1 MRSFYALWVM
11 LLLGISGAVWADELR
26 FDRAAAWRTWQM
38 PNDLIQID
46 ADGRLRLTKFRK
58 EINAVANAGDFRH
71 ETKERGEV
79 VGGIWEAKSNPQT
92 ANLIVDGDL
101 ETFWQPNPDDA
112 LDQWSVQLDLGRPVL
127 ARQIRLVFPD
137 REGARPLRQFSV
149 FVASGARIQALN
161 DVFKFEAVYRTS
173 RPHTATELVIPLE
186 YLGTDSTYV
195 LDEGLALD
203 FEREKRFQV
212 IQYIIIEIDEHSPGV
227 ALAEVE
233 VLAVGDNVS
242 LGTAGRG
249 GSFLEGGRTT
259 GAALM
264 FDGDMDSFALLTSAE
279 GGWHDAGVWWRVD
292 LGAVF
297 FLDELFIYFSQ
308 LGEGLRSQVQGG
320 NPSAAGGLF
329 LVSDGRPAAGSGLPV
344 PEQVDY
350 EVLVEDRCRPQC
362 LGRLFHQRYLFAP
375 RKIRYLLWHEI
386 DGAATGFGWGLET
399 MLFSPGYPARV
410 EMRSGF
416 VDLATEAGDG
426 RPQVIERLTWEAHL
440 PPQTRIQLR
449 SRAGNALQEV
459 YTFSDRKGDIVTE
472 EKWNSLPKVLKGP
485 IDTTLVG
492 GEDWDAWSNVYQASG
507 EAFQSASPRRFVQLE
522 MILASDDPHVA
533 PAVDALTIE
542 FTDALV
548 QSARGQIWPREARLN
563 EDTRFTYTL
572 WPSTDGQDSGF
583 DRLRFRIPGATTGN
597 VALRI
602 AGEDVAPQQVALSG
616 DSLLVLLP
624 HVVVADS
631 VEVDFTVRLWDNA
644 ALFAL
649 DLGASERPGIWQ
661 SVVPSERRANIVLL
675 PGLPVQAALVGDVK
689 IAPAA
694 FTPNGDG
701 VNDSVEIDFIVFKAQ
716 GIQPQV
722 RIFDVAGRLVAQ
734 PGGTKVAGRWH
745 FRWSGH
751 AADGALALPGMY
763 LCRIDLGTASGS
775 AAVLRPLALA
785 Y

>member
-1 MRSFYALWVM
+1 MRSFYAL
-11 LLLGISGAVWADELR
+11 LLGIGAVWADELR
-26 FDRAAAWRTWQM
+26 FDSAAAWRTWQM
-38 PNDLIQID
+38 PNDLVQID
-46 ADGRLRLTKFRK
+46 ASGRLRLTKFRK
-58 EINAVANAGDFRH
+58 EINAVANAGSFRH
-71 ETKERGEV
+71 PTQERGEV
-79 VGGIWEAKSNPQT
+79 TGGIWEAKSNPQT
-92 ANLIVDGDL
+92 AHLIIDGDL
-101 ETFWQPNPDDA
+101 ETFWQPDLDDA
-112 LDQWSVQLDLGRPVL
+112 LDQWSVQIDLGRPVL

-149 FVASGARIQALN
+149 FVASGARIEALN

-173 RPHTATELVIPLE
+173 RPNTATELVIPLE
-186 YLGTDSTYV
+186 YLRTDSTYV
-195 LDEGLALD
+195 LDEGLKLD
-203 FEREKRFQV
+203 LEREKRFQV
-212 IQYIIIEIDEHSPGV
+212 IQYIIVEIDEHSPGV

-279 GGWHDAGVWWRVD
+279 GGWLEAGVWWRVD

-297 FLDELFIYFSQ
+297 FLDELFMYFSQ

-329 LVSDGRPAAGSGLPV
+329 LVSDGRPATGSGLPV
-344 PEQVDY
+344 PERIDY

-375 RKIRYLLWHEI
+375 RKVRYLLWHEI
-386 DGAATGFGWGLET
+386 DGTPQGFGWGLEA
-399 MLFSPGYPARV
+399 MLFSAGHPAEV
-410 EMRSGF
+410 NMRSDF
-416 VDLATEAGDG
+416 IDLAAQVGGG
-426 RPQVIERLTWEAHL
+426 RPQVIERLTWEAEL
-440 PPQTRIQLR
+440 PPRTKIQLR
-449 SRAGNALQEV
+449 SRSGNALQEE
-459 YTFSDRKGDIVTE
+459 YTFFDRKGDVVTE
-472 EKWNSLPKVLKGP
+472 EKWNSLPKVLRGE
-485 IDTTLVG
+485 IDTTLVVG
-492 GEDWDAWSNVYQASG
+492 ADWDAWSNVYQSSG

-522 MILASDDPHVA
+522 MILATDDPHVA

-548 QSARGQIWPREARLN
+548 QSAQGQIWPREAQLN

-572 WPSTDGQDSGF
+572 WPGTDGQDSGF
-583 DRLRFRIPGATTGN
+583 DRLRFRIPGATAGD

-602 AGEDVAPQQVALSG
+602 GGEVVVPEAVRLHG

-624 HVVVADS
+624 RTVVADS
-631 VEVDFTVRLWDNA
+631 VEVDFTARLWNNA

-649 DLGASERPGIWQ
+649 DLGAGERPGIWQ

-675 PGLPVQAALVGDVK
+675 PDLPDQSALVGDVE

-701 VNDSVEIDFIVFKAQ
+701 VNDAAEIGFIVFKAQ
-716 GIQPQV
+716 GIQPRVQ
-722 RIFDVAGRLVAQ
+722 IFDVAGRLVAQ
-734 PGGTKVAGRWH
+734 PIGSEVAGRWH
-745 FRWSGH
+745 FRWSGR

-763 LCRIDLGTASGS
+763 LCRIDLGTASGN

>member
-1 MRSFYALWVM
+1 MRSFYAL
-11 LLLGISGAVWADELR
+11 LLGIGAVWADALR
-26 FDRAAAWRTWQM
+26 FDSAAAWRTWQM
-38 PNDLIQID
+38 PNDLVQIG
-46 ADGRLRLTKFRK
+46 ADGGLRLTKFRK

-71 ETKERGEV
+71 PTQERGEV
-79 VGGIWEAKSNPQT
+79 SGGVWEAKSNPQT
-92 ANLIVDGDL
+92 ADLIVDGDL
-101 ETFWQPNPDDA
+101 ETFWQPDPDDA

-149 FVASGARIQALN
+149 FVASGARIQALD

-173 RPHTATELVIPLE
+173 KPNTETELVIPLE

-195 LDEGLALD
+195 LDEGRVLD
-203 FEREKRFQV
+203 LEREKRFQV
-212 IQYIIIEIDEHSPGV
+212 VQYIIIEIDEHSPDA

-242 LGTAGRG
+242 LGTAERG

-264 FDGDMDSFALLTSAE
+264 FDGNMDSFALLTSAE
-279 GGWHDAGVWWRVD
+279 GGWRDAGVWWRVD

-297 FLDELFIYFSQ
+297 FLDEIFIYFSQ

-344 PEQVDY
+344 PERVDY

-375 RKIRYLLWHEI
+375 RKVRYLLWHEI
-386 DGAATGFGWGLET
+386 DGTAQGFGWGLET

-426 RPQVIERLTWEAHL
+426 RPKVIERLTWDADL

-449 SRAGNALQEV
+449 SRSGNALQEV

-485 IDTTLVG
+485 IDTTLVV
-492 GEDWDAWSNVYQASG
+492 GEDWDAWSNVYQFSG
-507 EAFQSASPRRFVQLE
+507 ETFKSASPRRFVQLE
-522 MILASDDPHVA
+522 MILATDDPHVA
-533 PAVDALTIE
+533 PAVDALAIE

-548 QSARGQIWPREARLN
+548 QEAWGQIWPRQARLN

-572 WPSTDGQDSGF
+572 WPGTDGQDSGF
-583 DRLRFRIPGATTGN
+583 DRLRFRIPGATTGG

-602 AGEDVAPQQVALSG
+602 GGEEVAPEAVRLHG

-631 VEVDFTVRLWDNA
+631 VEVDFTARIWDNA

-649 DLGASERPGIWQ
+649 DLGMGERPGIWQ

-675 PGLPVQAALVGDVK
+675 PDLPVQSALVGDVK
-689 IAPAA
+689 IAPVA

-701 VNDSVEIDFIVFKAQ
+701 VNETVEISFMVFKAQ
-716 GIQPQV
+716 GIQPRVQ
-722 RIFDVAGRLVAQ
+722 IFDVAGRLVAQ
-734 PGGTKVAGRWH
+734 PAGSEGVGRWH
-745 FRWSGH
+745 FRWSGR
-751 AADGALALPGMY
+751 AANGALALPGMY
-763 LCRIDLGTASGS
+763 LCRIDPGAASGS
-775 AAVLRPLALA
+775 AAILRPLVLV

>member
-1 MRSFYALWVM
+1 MRLFYA
-11 LLLGISGAVWADELR
+11 LLLGIGAVWADELR
-26 FDRAAAWRTWQM
+26 FDSAAAWRTWQM
-38 PNDLIQID
+38 PNDLVQIG
-46 ADGRLRLTKFRK
+46 ADGGLRLTKFRK

-71 ETKERGEV
+71 ATQERGEV
-79 VGGIWEAKSNPQT
+79 AGGIWEAKSSPQT
-92 ANLIVDGDL
+92 ADFIIDGDP
-101 ETFWQPNPDDA
+101 TTYWQPDSADA
-112 LDQWSVQLDLGRPVL
+112 LDQWSVQIDLGRPVL

-149 FVASGARIQALN
+149 FIASGARIQALN
-161 DVFKFEAVYRTS
+161 DVFKFEAAYRTS
-173 RPHTATELVIPLE
+173 KPNTATELVIPLE
-186 YLGTDSTYV
+186 YLRTDSTYV
-195 LDEGLALD
+195 LDEGLKLD
-203 FEREKRFQV
+203 LEREKRFQV

-279 GGWHDAGVWWRVD
+279 GGWQEAGVWWRVD

-344 PEQVDY
+344 PERVDY

-375 RKIRYLLWHEI
+375 RKVRYLLWHEI
-386 DGAATGFGWGLET
+386 DGTPQGFGWGLEA
-399 MLFSPGYPARV
+399 MLFSAGHPAEV
-410 EMRSGF
+410 NLRSDF
-416 VDLATEAGDG
+416 IDLASQAGNG
-426 RPQVIERLTWEAHL
+426 RPQVIERITWEAEL
-440 PPQTRIQLR
+440 PPQTKIQLR
-449 SRAGNALQEV
+449 SRSGNALQEL
-459 YTFSDRKGDIVTE
+459 YTFFDRKGDVVTE
-472 EKWNSLPKVLKGP
+472 EKWNSLPKVLKGT
-485 IDTTLVG
+485 IDTILVV

-507 EAFQSASPRRFVQLE
+507 ETFQSASPRRFVQLE
-522 MILASDDPHVA
+522 MILATDDPQVA
-533 PAVDALTIE
+533 PAVDALAIK

-548 QSARGQIWPREARLN
+548 QEARGQIWPREARLN

-572 WPSTDGQDSGF
+572 WTNSDGRDSGF
-583 DRLRFRIPGATTGN
+583 DRLRLHIPGAATGE
-597 VALRI
+597 VGLRI
-602 AGEDVAPQQVALSG
+602 GGEEVAPEAVRLQG

-624 HVVVADS
+624 RIVVADS
-631 VEVDFTVRLWDNA
+631 VEVDFTARIWDNA
-644 ALFAL
+644 VLFAL
-649 DLGASERPGIWQ
+649 DLGMGERPGIWQ

-675 PGLPVQAALVGDVK
+675 PDLPGQSALVGDVK
-689 IAPAA
+689 IAPVA

-701 VNDSVEIDFIVFKAQ
+701 VNDAVEISFMVFKAQ

-722 RIFDVAGRLVAQ
+722 QIFDVAGRLVAQ
-734 PGGTKVAGRWH
+734 LAGNEGVGRWH
-745 FRWSGH
+745 FRWSGQT
-751 AADGALALPGMY
+751 ANGALALPGMY
-763 LCRIDLGTASGS
+763 LCRIDPGTASGS
-775 AAVLRPLALA
+775 AAILRTLAVA

>member
-1 MRSFYALWVM
+1 MRSFYALGAM
-11 LLLGISGAVWADELR
+11 LLLGISGAVWADALR
-26 FDRAAAWRTWQM
+26 FDSAAAWRSWQM
-38 PNDLIQID
+38 PNDLVQIG
-46 ADGRLRLTKFRK
+46 ADGGLRLRKFRK

-71 ETKERGEV
+71 PTQERGEV
-79 VGGIWEAKSNPQT
+79 SGGIWEAKSNPQT
-92 ANLIVDGDL
+92 ADLIVDGDL
-101 ETFWQPNPDDA
+101 ETFWQPDPDDA

-149 FVASGARIQALN
+149 FVASGARIQALD
-161 DVFKFEAVYRTS
+161 DVFKFEAIYRTS
-173 RPHTATELVIPLE
+173 RPNTATELVIPLE
-186 YLGTDSTYV
+186 YLRTDSTYV
-195 LDEGLALD
+195 LDEGRVLD
-203 FEREKRFQV
+203 LEREKRFQV
-212 IQYIIIEIDEHSPGV
+212 VQYIIIEIDEHSPGV
-227 ALAEVE
+227 GLAEVE

-279 GGWHDAGVWWRVD
+279 GGWRDAGVWWRVD

-297 FLDELFIYFSQ
+297 FLDEIFIYFSQ

-375 RKIRYLLWHEI
+375 RKVRYLLWHEI
-386 DGAATGFGWGLET
+386 DGTASGFGWGLET

-426 RPQVIERLTWEAHL
+426 RPQVIERLTWDADL

-449 SRAGNALQEV
+449 SRSGNALQEV
-459 YTFSDRKGDIVTE
+459 YTFSDRKGDVVTE

-485 IDTTLVG
+485 IDTTLVV

-507 EAFQSASPRRFVQLE
+507 EDFQSASPRRFVQLE
-522 MILASDDPHVA
+522 MILATDDPHAA

-572 WPSTDGQDSGF
+572 WPGTDGQDSGF
-583 DRLRFRIPGATTGN
+583 DRLRFRIPGATTGE

-602 AGEDVAPQQVALSG
+602 GGEEVAPEAVRLHG
-616 DSLLVLLP
+616 DTLLVLLP

-631 VEVDFTVRLWDNA
+631 VEVDFTARLWNNA

-649 DLGASERPGIWQ
+649 DLGAGERPGIWQ

-675 PGLPVQAALVGDVK
+675 PDLPGQSALVGDVK
-689 IAPAA
+689 IAPVA

-701 VNDSVEIDFIVFKAQ
+701 VNDAVEISFIVFKAQ
-716 GIQPQV
+716 GIQPRVQ
-722 RIFDVAGRLVAQ
+722 IFDVAGRLVAQ
-734 PGGTKVAGRWH
+734 PGGNEVAGRWH

-763 LCRIDLGTASGS
+763 LCRIDPGAASGS
-775 AAVLRPLALA
+775 AAILRPLAVV

>member
-1 MRSFYALWVM
+1 MRSLCV
-11 LLLGISGAVWADELR
+11 LLLGIGAVWADELR
-26 FDRAAAWRTWQM
+26 FDSAAAWQTWQM
-38 PNDLIQID
+38 PNDLVQIG
-46 ADGRLRLTKFRK
+46 ADGGLRLRKFRK
-58 EINAVANAGDFRH
+58 EINAVANAGEFRH
-71 ETKERGEV
+71 ATQERGEV
-79 VGGIWEAKSNPQT
+79 SGGIWEAKSSPQT
-92 ANLIVDGDL
+92 ADLIIDGDL
-101 ETFWQPNPDDA
+101 ETFWQPDLDDA
-112 LDQWSVQLDLGRPVL
+112 LDQWSVQIDLGRPVL

-161 DVFKFEAVYRTS
+161 DVFKFEAAYRTS
-173 RPHTATELVIPLE
+173 KPNSATELVIPLE

-195 LDEGLALD
+195 LDASLD
-203 FEREKRFQV
+203 IDRERERRYQV
-212 IQYIIIEIDEHSPGV
+212 IQYIIVEADEQHLGA
-227 ALAEVE
+227 ALAEIE

-242 LGTAGRG
+242 LGTAERG

-279 GGWHDAGVWWRVD
+279 GGWRDAGVWWRVD

-297 FLDELFIYFSQ
+297 FLDEIFIYFSQ

-350 EVLVEDRCRPQC
+350 EVLVEDRCRPRC

-375 RKIRYLLWHEI
+375 RKVRYLLWHEI
-386 DGAATGFGWGLET
+386 DGTAQGFGWGLET
-399 MLFSPGYPARV
+399 MLFSAGYPARV
-410 EMRSGF
+410 EMRSDF
-416 VDLATEAGDG
+416 VNLAAAAGDG
-426 RPQVIERLTWEAHL
+426 RPKVIERLVWDADL

-449 SRAGNALQEV
+449 SRSGNALQEV
-459 YTFSDRKGDIVTE
+459 YTFSDRKGDVVTE

-485 IDTTLVG
+485 IDTTLVV
-492 GEDWDAWSNVYQASG
+492 GEDWDTWSNIYQFSG
-507 EAFQSASPRRFVQLE
+507 ETFKSASPRRFVQLE
-522 MILASDDPHVA
+522 MILSTDDLHVA
-533 PAVDALTIE
+533 PSVDALAIE
-542 FTDALV
+542 FVDALV
-548 QSARGQIWPREARLN
+548 QEARGQIWPREARLN

-583 DRLRFRIPGATTGN
+583 DRLRLHIPGAATGE
-597 VALRI
+597 VGLRI
-602 AGEDVAPQQVALSG
+602 GGEEVAPEAVRLHG
-616 DSLLVLLP
+616 DTLLVSLP
-624 HVVVADS
+624 RIVVADS
-631 VEVDFTVRLWDNA
+631 VEVDFTARIWDNA

-649 DLGASERPGIWQ
+649 DLGMGDRPRIWQ

-675 PGLPVQAALVGDVK
+675 PDLPGQSALVGDVE

-701 VNDSVEIDFIVFKAQ
+701 VNDAVEVSFTVFKAQ

-722 RIFDVAGRLVAQ
+722 QIFDVAGRLVAQ
-734 PGGTKVAGRWH
+734 LAGSEGVGRWH
-745 FRWSGH
+745 FRWSGRT
-751 AADGALALPGMY
+751 ANGALALPGMY
-763 LCRIDLGTASGS
+763 LCRIDPGTASGS
-775 AAVLRPLALA
+775 AAVLRPLVVA

>member
-1 MRSFYALWVM
+1 MRSLYA
-11 LLLGISGAVWADELR
+11 LLLGIGAVWADELR
-26 FDRAAAWRTWQM
+26 FDSAAAWRTWQM
-38 PNDLIQID
+38 PNDLVQIG
-46 ADGRLRLTKFRK
+46 ADGGLRLTKFRK

-71 ETKERGEV
+71 PTQERGEV
-79 VGGIWEAKSNPQT
+79 SGGIWEAKSNPQT
-92 ANLIVDGDL
+92 ADLIIDGDL
-101 ETFWQPNPDDA
+101 TTFWQPDLDDA
-112 LDQWSVQLDLGRPVL
+112 LDQWSVQIDLGRPVL

-173 RPHTATELVIPLE
+173 RPNAATELVIPLE
-186 YLGTDSTYV
+186 YLRTDSTYV
-195 LDEGLALD
+195 LDEGLKLD
-203 FEREKRFQV
+203 LEREKRFQV

-279 GGWHDAGVWWRVD
+279 GGWQEAGVWWRVD

-344 PEQVDY
+344 PERVDY

-375 RKIRYLLWHEI
+375 RKVRYLLWHEI
-386 DGAATGFGWGLET
+386 DGTPQGFGWGLEA
-399 MLFSPGYPARV
+399 MLFSAGHPAEV
-410 EMRSGF
+410 NLRSDF
-416 VDLATEAGDG
+416 IDLASQAGNG
-426 RPQVIERLTWEAHL
+426 RPQVIERITWEAEL

-449 SRAGNALQEV
+449 SRSGNALREL
-459 YTFSDRKGDIVTE
+459 YTFFDRKGDIVTE
-472 EKWNSLPKVLKGP
+472 EKWNSLPKVLKGS
-485 IDTTLVG
+485 IDTTLVV
-492 GEDWDAWSNVYQASG
+492 GEDWDAWSNVYQFSG
-507 EAFQSASPRRFVQLE
+507 ESFQSASPRRFVQLE
-522 MILASDDPHVA
+522 MILATDDPQVA
-533 PAVDALTIE
+533 PAVNALAIE

-548 QSARGQIWPREARLN
+548 QEARGQIWPREARLN

-583 DRLRFRIPGATTGN
+583 DRLRLHIPGAATGD
-597 VALRI
+597 VGLRI
-602 AGEDVAPQQVALSG
+602 GGEEVAPEAVSLHG
-616 DSLLVLLP
+616 DSLLVSLP
-624 HVVVADS
+624 RTVVADS
-631 VEVDFTVRLWDNA
+631 VEVDFTARLWDNA

-649 DLGASERPGIWQ
+649 DLGMGERPRIWQ

-675 PGLPVQAALVGDVK
+675 PDLPDQSSLVGDVE
-689 IAPAA
+689 IAPVA

-701 VNDSVEIDFIVFKAQ
+701 VNDAVEVSFMVFKAQ

-722 RIFDVAGRLVAQ
+722 QIFDVAGRLVAQ
-734 PGGTKVAGRWH
+734 LAGSEGVGRWH
-745 FRWSGH
+745 FRWSGRT
-751 AADGALALPGMY
+751 ANGALALPGMY
-763 LCRIDLGTASGS
+763 LCRIDPGTASGN
-775 AAVLRPLALA
+775 AAILRPLSLA

>member
-1 MRSFYALWVM
+1 MATRSFYAL
-11 LLLGISGAVWADELR
+11 LLGIGAVWADELS
-26 FDRAAAWRTWQM
+26 FDSAAAWRAWQM
-38 PNDLIQID
+38 PNDLVQIN
-46 ADGRLRLTKFRK
+46 ASGRLRLTKFRK

-71 ETKERGEV
+71 QTQERGEV
-79 VGGIWEAKSNPQT
+79 PGGIWEAKSNPQT
-92 ANLIVDGDL
+92 ADLIVDGAL
-101 ETFWQPNPDDA
+101 ETFWQPDPDDA
-112 LDQWSVQLDLGRPVL
+112 LDQWSVQIDLGRPVL

-149 FVASGARIQALN
+149 FVSSGARIQALN
-161 DVFKFEAVYRTS
+161 DVFKFEAIYRTS

-186 YLGTDSTYV
+186 YLRTDSTYV
-195 LDEGLALD
+195 LDAGLGLD
-203 FEREKRFQV
+203 LEREKRFQV

-227 ALAEVE
+227 GLAEVE

-259 GAALM
+259 GAAQM

-279 GGWHDAGVWWRVD
+279 GGWRDAGVWWRVD

-297 FLDELFIYFSQ
+297 FLDELFMYFSQ

-344 PEQVDY
+344 PERVDY
-350 EVLVEDRCRPQC
+350 EVLAADRCRPQC

-375 RKIRYLLWHEI
+375 RKVRYLLWHEI
-386 DGAATGFGWGLET
+386 DGTPPGFGWGLEA
-399 MLFSPGYPARV
+399 MLFSAGHPAQV
-410 EMRSGF
+410 NMRSDF
-416 VDLATEAGDG
+416 IDLVAQASNG
-426 RPQVIERLTWEAHL
+426 RPQVIERITWEAEL
-440 PPQTRIQLR
+440 PPRTKIQLR
-449 SRAGNALQEV
+449 SRSGNALQEL

-485 IDTTLVG
+485 IDTTLVV
-492 GEDWDAWSNVYQASG
+492 GEDWDAWSNVYQSSG

-522 MILASDDPHVA
+522 MILATDDPQVA

-548 QSARGQIWPREARLN
+548 QSARGQIWPRQAQLN

-572 WPSTDGQDSGF
+572 WPGTDGQDSGF
-583 DRLRFRIPGATTGN
+583 DRLRLHIPGAATGN

-602 AGEDVAPQQVALSG
+602 GGEEVAPAAVRLHG

-624 HVVVADS
+624 RTVAADS
-631 VEVDFTVRLWDNA
+631 VEVDFTARLWNNA

-649 DLGASERPGIWQ
+649 DLGAGERPGIWQ

-675 PGLPVQAALVGDVK
+675 PDLPDQSALVGDVEV
-689 IAPAA
+689 APAA

-701 VNDSVEIDFIVFKAQ
+701 VNDAVEIGFTVFKAQ
-716 GIQPQV
+716 GIQPRMQ
-722 RIFDVAGRLVAQ
+722 IFDVAGRLVAQ
-734 PGGTKVAGRWH
+734 PGGSEVAGRWH

-763 LCRIDLGTASGS
+763 LCRIDLGTASGN
-775 AAVLRPLALA
+775 AAILRSLALA

>member
-1 MRSFYALWVM
+1 MRSFYAL
-11 LLLGISGAVWADELR
+11 LLGIGAVWADELR
-26 FDRAAAWRTWQM
+26 FDSAAAWQTWQM
-38 PNDLIQID
+38 PGDLVQLD

-71 ETKERGEV
+71 PTQERGEV
-79 VGGIWEAKSNPQT
+79 TGGIWEAKSNPQT
-92 ANLIVDGDL
+92 ADLIVDGDGA
-101 ETFWQPNPDDA
+101 TFWQPDLSDA
-112 LDQWSVQLDLGRPVL
+112 LDQWSVQINLGRPVL
-127 ARQIRLVFPD
+127 ARQIRLSFPD
-137 REGARPLRQFSV
+137 REDVRPLRQFSV

-161 DVFKFEAVYRTS
+161 DVFKFEAVYRTA
-173 RPHTATELVIPLE
+173 RPNDATELVIPLE
-186 YLGTDSTYV
+186 YLRTDSTYV
-195 LDEGLALD
+195 LDAGLELD
-203 FEREKRFQV
+203 LEREKRFRV

-227 ALAEVE
+227 GLAEVE

-242 LGTAGRG
+242 LGTAERG

-279 GGWHDAGVWWRVD
+279 GGWLEAGVWWRVD

-297 FLDELFIYFSQ
+297 FLDELFMYFSQ

-329 LVSDGRPAAGSGLPV
+329 LVSDGRPAASSGLPV
-344 PEQVDY
+344 PERTDY
-350 EVLVEDRCRPQC
+350 EVLVEDSCRPQC

-375 RKIRYLLWHEI
+375 RKVRYLLWHEI
-386 DGAATGFGWGLET
+386 DGTPPGFGWGLEA
-399 MLFSPGYPARV
+399 MLFSAGHPAQV
-410 EMRSGF
+410 NMRSDF
-416 VDLATEAGDG
+416 IDLAAQAGNG
-426 RPQVIERLTWEAHL
+426 RPQVIERLTWEADL
-440 PPQTRIQLR
+440 PPQTKIQLR
-449 SRAGNALQEV
+449 SRSGNALQEV
-459 YTFSDRKGDIVTE
+459 YTFFDRKGDLVTE
-472 EKWNSLPKVLKGP
+472 EKWNSLPKVLKGT
-485 IDTTLVG
+485 IDTTLVV

-507 EAFQSASPRRFVQLE
+507 EPFQSASPRRFVQLE
-522 MILASDDPHVA
+522 MILTTDDPQVA
-533 PAVDALTIE
+533 PTVDALTIE

-572 WPSTDGQDSGF
+572 WPGTDGQDRGF
-583 DRLRFRIPGATTGN
+583 DRLRFHIPGATTGK

-602 AGEDVAPQQVALSG
+602 GGEEIAPEAVQLRG

-624 HVVVADS
+624 RIVVADS
-631 VEVDFTVRLWDNA
+631 VEVDFTARLWDNA

-649 DLGASERPGIWQ
+649 DLGLGEYPGIWQ

-675 PGLPVQAALVGDVK
+675 PDLPSRTALVGDVE

-701 VNDSVEIDFIVFKAQ
+701 VNDAVEISFMVFKAK

-722 RIFDVAGRLVAQ
+722 QIFDVAGRLVAQ
-734 PGGTKVAGRWH
+734 PTGSEVAGRWH
-745 FRWSGH
+745 FRWSGRTE
-751 AADGALALPGMY
+751 GSQLAWPGMY
-763 LCRIDLGTASGS
+763 LCLIDPGTALRGE
-775 AAVLRPLALA
+775 AVLRPLALA

>member
-1 MRSFYALWVM
+1 MRSVYA
-11 LLLGISGAVWADELR
+11 LLLGIGAVWADELR
-26 FDRAAAWRTWQM
+26 FDRAEAWRAWQM
-38 PNDLIQID
+38 PDDLVQID
-46 ADGRLRLTKFRK
+46 ASGRLRLTKFRK

-71 ETKERGEV
+71 PTQERGEV
-79 VGGIWEAKSNPQT
+79 RGGIWEAKSNPQT
-92 ANLIVDGDL
+92 AALIVDGDV
-101 ETFWQPNPDDA
+101 ETFWQPDPDDA

-173 RPHTATELVIPLE
+173 KPNTATELVIPLE
-186 YLGTDSTYV
+186 YLRTDSTYV

-203 FEREKRFQV
+203 LEREQRFQV
-212 IQYIIIEIDEHSPGV
+212 VQYIIIEIDEHSPGV
-227 ALAEVE
+227 GLAEVE

-279 GGWHDAGVWWRVD
+279 GGWQEAGVWWRVD

-344 PEQVDY
+344 PERVDY

-375 RKIRYLLWHEI
+375 RKVRYLLWHEI
-386 DGAATGFGWGLET
+386 DGTPQGFGWGLET
-399 MLFSPGYPARV
+399 MLFSSGYPARV

-416 VDLATEAGDG
+416 VDLAAEAGDG
-426 RPQVIERLTWEAHL
+426 RPQVIERLTWEAEL
-440 PPQTRIQLR
+440 PPRTKIQLR
-449 SRAGNALQEV
+449 SRSGNALQEL
-459 YTFSDRKGDIVTE
+459 YTFFDRKGDIVTE
-472 EKWNSLPKVLKGP
+472 EKWNSLPKVLKGE
-485 IDTTLVG
+485 IDTTLVV

-507 EAFQSASPRRFVQLE
+507 ESFQSASPRRFVQLE
-522 MILASDDPHVA
+522 MILATDDPQVA

-548 QSARGQIWPREARLN
+548 QEARGQIWPREARLN

-572 WPSTDGQDSGF
+572 WPGTDGQDSGF
-583 DRLRFRIPGATTGN
+583 DRLRFHIPGATTGN
-597 VALRI
+597 VVLRI
-602 AGEDVAPQQVALSG
+602 GGEEVAPEEVRLHG

-624 HVVVADS
+624 RTVVADS
-631 VEVDFTVRLWDNA
+631 VEVDFTARLWDNA

-649 DLGASERPGIWQ
+649 DLGAGERPGIWQ

-675 PGLPVQAALVGDVK
+675 PDLPVQSALVGEVE
-689 IAPAA
+689 IAPVA

-701 VNDSVEIDFIVFKAQ
+701 VNDAVEVSFIIFKAQ
-716 GIQPQV
+716 DIQPQV
-722 RIFDVAGRLVAQ
+722 QIFDVAGRLVAQ
-734 PGGTKVAGRWH
+734 LAGSEDAGRWH
-745 FRWSGH
+745 FRWSGRT
-751 AADGALALPGMY
+751 ADGALALPGMY
-763 LCRIDLGTASGS
+763 LCRIDSGTASGKG
-775 AAVLRPLALA
+775 AVLRPLAVA

>member
-1 MRSFYALWVM
+1 MRSFYAL
-11 LLLGISGAVWADELR
+11 LLGIGAVWADELR

-38 PNDLIQID
+38 PNDLVQID
-46 ADGRLRLTKFRK
+46 ADGGLRLTKFRK

-71 ETKERGEV
+71 PTQERDEV
-79 VGGIWEAKSNPQT
+79 TGGIWEAKSNPQT
-92 ANLIVDGDL
+92 ADLLIDGDL
-101 ETFWQPNPDDA
+101 ATFWQPDPDDA
-112 LDQWSVQLDLGRPVL
+112 LDQWSVQIDLGRPVL

-137 REGARPLRQFSV
+137 REGAQPLRQFSV

-173 RPHTATELVIPLE
+173 KPNTATELVIPLE
-186 YLGTDSTYV
+186 YLRTDSTYV
-195 LDEGLALD
+195 LDEGLKLD
-203 FEREKRFQV
+203 LEREKRFQV

-264 FDGDMDSFALLTSAE
+264 FDGNMDSFALLTSAE
-279 GGWHDAGVWWRVD
+279 GGWIEAGVWWRVD

-344 PEQVDY
+344 PEQTDY
-350 EVLVEDRCRPQC
+350 EVLVEDSCRPQC

-375 RKIRYLLWHEI
+375 RKVRYLLWHEI
-386 DGAATGFGWGLET
+386 DGTPQGFGWGLEA
-399 MLFSPGYPARV
+399 MLFSAGHPAQV
-410 EMRSGF
+410 NMRSDF
-416 VDLATEAGDG
+416 IDLASQAGNG
-426 RPQVIERLTWEAHL
+426 RPQVIERLTWEADL

-449 SRAGNALQEV
+449 SRSGNALQEV
-459 YTFSDRKGDIVTE
+459 YTFFDRKGDVVTE
-472 EKWNSLPKVLKGP
+472 EKWNSLPKVLKGI
-485 IDTTLVG
+485 IDTALVV

-507 EAFQSASPRRFVQLE
+507 ESFQSASPRRFVQLE
-522 MILASDDPHVA
+522 MILATDDPQVA
-533 PAVDALTIE
+533 PAVDALAIE

-548 QSARGQIWPREARLN
+548 LEARGRIWPREAQLN

-583 DRLRFRIPGATTGN
+583 DRLRFHIPGATTGD
-597 VALRI
+597 VGLRI
-602 AGEDVAPQQVALSG
+602 GGEEVAPDSVKLHG

-624 HVVVADS
+624 HIVVADS
-631 VEVDFTVRLWDNA
+631 VEVDFTARLWDNA

-649 DLGASERPGIWQ
+649 ELGASERPGIWQ

-675 PGLPVQAALVGDVK
+675 PDLPVQSALVGDVE
-689 IAPAA
+689 IAPVT

-701 VNDSVEIDFIVFKAQ
+701 VNDAVAISFIVFKAK

-734 PGGTKVAGRWH
+734 LSGSEGVGRWH
-745 FRWSGH
+745 VRWSGRV
-751 AADGALALPGMY
+751 ADGALALPGMY
-763 LCRIDLGTASGS
+763 LCRIDPGAASSGE
-775 AAVLRPLALA
+775 AVLRPLAVA

>member
-1 MRSFYALWVM
+1 MRSFYAL
-11 LLLGISGAVWADELR
+11 LLGIGAVWADELR
-26 FDRAAAWRTWQM
+26 FDSAAAWRTWQM
-38 PNDLIQID
+38 PNDLVQID

-71 ETKERGEV
+71 ATQERGEV
-79 VGGIWEAKSNPQT
+79 SGGIWEAKSNPQT
-92 ANLIVDGDL
+92 ADLIVDGDVA
-101 ETFWQPNPDDA
+101 TFWQPDPDDA
-112 LDQWSVQLDLGRPVL
+112 LDQWSVQIDLGRPVL
-127 ARQIRLVFPD
+127 ARHIRLVFPD

-173 RPHTATELVIPLE
+173 KPNTVTELVIPLE
-186 YLGTDSTYV
+186 YLRTDSTYV
-195 LDEGLALD
+195 LDEGLELD
-203 FEREKRFQV
+203 LEREKRFQV

-227 ALAEVE
+227 GLAEVE

-279 GGWHDAGVWWRVD
+279 GGWLEAGVWWRVD

-344 PEQVDY
+344 PERTDY
-350 EVLVEDRCRPQC
+350 EVLVEDNCRPRC

-375 RKIRYLLWHEI
+375 RKVRYLLWHEI
-386 DGAATGFGWGLET
+386 DGTPQGFGWGLEA
-399 MLFSPGYPARV
+399 MLFSAGHPAQV
-410 EMRSGF
+410 NMRSDF
-416 VDLATEAGDG
+416 IDLASQAGNG
-426 RPQVIERLTWEAHL
+426 RPQVIERITWAADL
-440 PPQTRIQLR
+440 PPQTKIQLR
-449 SRAGNALQEV
+449 SRSGNALQEV
-459 YTFSDRKGDIVTE
+459 YTFFDRKGDIVTE
-472 EKWNSLPKVLKGP
+472 EKWSSLPKVLKGE
-485 IDTTLVG
+485 IDTTLVV

-507 EAFQSASPRRFVQLE
+507 ESFQSASPRRFVQLE
-522 MILASDDPHVA
+522 MILATDDPQVA
-533 PAVDALTIE
+533 PAVDVLAIE

-548 QSARGQIWPREARLN
+548 QEARGQIWPREAQLN

-583 DRLRFRIPGATTGN
+583 DRLRFHIPGATTGN

-602 AGEDVAPQQVALSG
+602 GGGEVVPEAVGLHG
-616 DSLLVLLP
+616 DSLLVSLP
-624 HVVVADS
+624 RIVVADS
-631 VEVDFTVRLWDNA
+631 VEVDFTARLWDNA

-675 PGLPVQAALVGDVK
+675 PDLPVQSALVGDVE

-701 VNDSVEIDFIVFKAQ
+701 VNDAVDISFMVFKAK
-716 GIQPQV
+716 GIKPQV
-722 RIFDVAGRLVAQ
+722 QIFDVAGRLVAQ
-734 PGGTKVAGRWH
+734 PTGSEVTGRWH
-745 FRWSGH
+745 FRWSGQT
-751 AADGALALPGMY
+751 AGSGLALPGMY
-763 LCRIDLGTASGS
+763 FCRIDPGAASSGE
-775 AAVLRPLALA
+775 AVLRPLVLA

>member
-1 MRSFYALWVM
+1 MRSLYA
-11 LLLGISGAVWADELR
+11 LLLGIGAVWADELR
-26 FDRAAAWRTWQM
+26 FDSAAAWRTWQM
-38 PNDLIQID
+38 PNDLVQIG
-46 ADGRLRLTKFRK
+46 ADGGLRLTKFRK

-71 ETKERGEV
+71 ATQERGEV
-79 VGGIWEAKSNPQT
+79 AGGIWEAKSKPQT
-92 ANLIVDGDL
+92 ADFIIDGDP
-101 ETFWQPNPDDA
+101 TTYWQPDLDDA
-112 LDQWSVQLDLGRPVL
+112 LDQWSVQIDLGRPVL

-161 DVFKFEAVYRTS
+161 DVFKFEAAYRTS
-173 RPHTATELVIPLE
+173 KPNTATELVIPLE
-186 YLGTDSTYV
+186 YLRTDSTYV
-195 LDEGLALD
+195 LDEGLKLD
-203 FEREKRFQV
+203 LEREKRFQV

-279 GGWHDAGVWWRVD
+279 GGWQEAGVWWRVD

-344 PEQVDY
+344 PERVDY

-375 RKIRYLLWHEI
+375 RKVRYLLWHEI
-386 DGAATGFGWGLET
+386 DGTPQGFGWGLEA
-399 MLFSPGYPARV
+399 MLFSAGHPAQV
-410 EMRSGF
+410 NMRSDF
-416 VDLATEAGDG
+416 IDLAARAGSD
-426 RPQVIERLTWEAHL
+426 RPQVIERLTWEAKL
-440 PPQTRIQLR
+440 PPRTKIQLR
-449 SRAGNALQEV
+449 SRSGNALQEL
-459 YTFSDRKGDIVTE
+459 YTFFDRKGDIVTE
-472 EKWNSLPKVLKGP
+472 EKWNSLPKVLKGT
-485 IDTTLVG
+485 IDTILVV

-507 EAFQSASPRRFVQLE
+507 ETFQSASPRRFVQLE
-522 MILASDDPHVA
+522 MILATDDPHVA
-533 PAVDALTIE
+533 PAVDALAIE

-548 QSARGQIWPREARLN
+548 QEARGQIWPREARLN

-572 WPSTDGQDSGF
+572 WTNSDGRDSGF
-583 DRLRFRIPGATTGN
+583 DRLRLHIPGAATGS

-602 AGEDVAPQQVALSG
+602 GGEEVMPDSVKLHG

-624 HVVVADS
+624 RIVVADS
-631 VEVDFTVRLWDNA
+631 VEVDFTARIWDNA

-649 DLGASERPGIWQ
+649 DLGMGERPGIWQ

-675 PGLPVQAALVGDVK
+675 PDLPGQSALVGDVK
-689 IAPAA
+689 IAPVA

-701 VNDSVEIDFIVFKAQ
+701 VNDAVEVSFMVFKAQ

-722 RIFDVAGRLVAQ
+722 QIFDVAGRLVAQ
-734 PGGTKVAGRWH
+734 LAGNEGVGRWH
-745 FRWSGH
+745 FRWSGQT
-751 AADGALALPGMY
+751 ANGALALPGMY
-763 LCRIDLGTASGS
+763 LCRIDPGTASGS
-775 AAVLRPLALA
+775 PAILRTLAVA

>member
-1 MRSFYALWVM
+1 
-11 LLLGISGAVWADELR
+11 
-26 FDRAAAWRTWQM
+26 
-38 PNDLIQID
+38 
-46 ADGRLRLTKFRK
+46 
-58 EINAVANAGDFRH
+58 
-71 ETKERGEV
+71 RGEV
-79 VGGIWEAKSNPQT
+79 TGGIWEAKSNPQT
-92 ANLIVDGDL
+92 ADLIIEGDL

-112 LDQWSVQLDLGRPVL
+112 LDQWSVQIDLGRPVL

-137 REGARPLRQFSV
+137 SEGVRPLRQFSV

-173 RPHTATELVIPLE
+173 KPNTATELVIPLE
-186 YLGTDSTYV
+186 YLRTDSTYV
-195 LDEGLALD
+195 LDEGLKLD
-203 FEREKRFQV
+203 LEREKRFQV

-227 ALAEVE
+227 GLAEVE

-279 GGWHDAGVWWRVD
+279 GGWVEAGVWWRVD

-344 PEQVDY
+344 PERVDY

-375 RKIRYLLWHEI
+375 RKVRYLLWHEI
-386 DGAATGFGWGLET
+386 DGTPQGFGWGLEA
-399 MLFSPGYPARV
+399 MLFSSGHPAEV
-410 EMRSGF
+410 NLRSDF
-416 VDLATEAGDG
+416 IDLASQAGNG
-426 RPQVIERLTWEAHL
+426 RPQVIERITWEADL
-440 PPQTRIQLR
+440 PPQTKIQLR
-449 SRAGNALQEV
+449 SRSGNALREL
-459 YTFSDRKGDIVTE
+459 YTFFDRKGDIVTE
-472 EKWNSLPKVLKGP
+472 EKWNSLPKVLKGS
-485 IDTTLVG
+485 IDTTLVV
-492 GEDWDAWSNVYQASG
+492 GEDWDAWSNVYQSSG
-507 EAFQSASPRRFVQLE
+507 ESFQSASPRRFVQLE
-522 MILASDDPHVA
+522 MILATDDPQVA
-533 PAVDALTIE
+533 PAVNALAIE

-548 QSARGQIWPREARLN
+548 QEARGQIWPREARLN

-583 DRLRFRIPGATTGN
+583 DRLRFHIPGVATGN

-602 AGEDVAPQQVALSG
+602 GGEAVAPDSVKLHG

-624 HVVVADS
+624 HIVVADS
-631 VEVDFTVRLWDNA
+631 VEVDFTARLWDNA

-649 DLGASERPGIWQ
+649 DLGMGERPGIWQ

-675 PGLPVQAALVGDVK
+675 PDLPVQAALVGDVE
-689 IAPAA
+689 IAPVA
-694 FTPNGDG
+694 FTPNGDE
-701 VNDSVEIDFIVFKAQ
+701 VNDAVEISFIVFKAK

-734 PGGTKVAGRWH
+734 PTGSEVAGRWH
-745 FRWSGH
+745 FRWSGRT
-751 AADGALALPGMY
+751 AGDELALPGMY
-763 LCRIDLGTASGS
+763 FCLIDPGAASSGE
-775 AAVLRPLALA
+775 AVLRPLAVA

>member
-1 MRSFYALWVM
+1 MRSLYA
-11 LLLGISGAVWADELR
+11 LLLGIGAVWADELR
-26 FDRAAAWRTWQM
+26 FDRAEAWQTWQM
-38 PNDLIQID
+38 PADLVQIG
-46 ADGRLRLTKFRK
+46 ADGRLRLRKFRK

-71 ETKERGEV
+71 ATQERGEV
-79 VGGIWEAKSNPQT
+79 SGGIWEAKSSPQT
-92 ANLIVDGDL
+92 ADLIVDGDL
-101 ETFWQPNPDDA
+101 ATFWQPDLDDA

-149 FVASGARIQALN
+149 FVSAGARIQALN

-173 RPHTATELVIPLE
+173 RPNTETELVIPLE

-195 LDEGLALD
+195 LDASLD
-203 FEREKRFQV
+203 IERERERRYQV
-212 IQYIIIEIDEHSPGV
+212 IQYIIVEADEQHPEA
-227 ALAEVE
+227 ALAEIE

-242 LGTAGRG
+242 LGTAERG

-264 FDGDMDSFALLTSAE
+264 FDGNMDSFALLTSAE
-279 GGWHDAGVWWRVD
+279 GGWRDAGVWWRVD

-297 FLDELFIYFSQ
+297 FLDEIFIYFSQ

-350 EVLVEDRCRPQC
+350 EVLVEDRCRPWC

-375 RKIRYLLWHEI
+375 RKVRYLLWHEI
-386 DGAATGFGWGLET
+386 DGTASGFGWGLET
-399 MLFSPGYPARV
+399 MLFSAGYPARV
-410 EMRSGF
+410 EMRSDF
-416 VDLATEAGDG
+416 VNLAAAAGDG
-426 RPQVIERLTWEAHL
+426 RPKVIERLTWDADL

-449 SRAGNALQEV
+449 SRSGNALREL
-459 YTFSDRKGDIVTE
+459 YTFFDRKGDVVTE

-485 IDTTLVG
+485 VDTTLVV
-492 GEDWDAWSNVYQASG
+492 GEDWDAWSNIYQFSG
-507 EAFQSASPRRFVQLE
+507 ETFKSASPRRFVQLE
-522 MILASDDPHVA
+522 MILSTEDLHVA
-533 PAVDALTIE
+533 PSVDALAIE
-542 FTDALV
+542 FVDALV
-548 QSARGQIWPREARLN
+548 QEARGQIWPREAQLN

-572 WPSTDGQDSGF
+572 WTDADGQDSGF
-583 DRLRFRIPGATTGN
+583 DLLRFHIPGATTGN

-602 AGEDVAPQQVALSG
+602 GGEEVVPEAVRLNG

-624 HVVVADS
+624 RIVVADS
-631 VEVDFTVRLWDNA
+631 VEVDFTARIWDNA

-649 DLGASERPGIWQ
+649 DLGMGERPGIWQ
-661 SVVPSERRANIVLL
+661 SVGPSERRANIVLL
-675 PGLPVQAALVGDVK
+675 PDLPGQSALVGAVE
-689 IAPAA
+689 IAPVA

-701 VNDSVEIDFIVFKAQ
+701 VNDAVEISFMVFKAQ

-722 RIFDVAGRLVAQ
+722 QIFDVAGRLVAQ
-734 PGGTKVAGRWH
+734 LAGSEGVGRWH

-751 AADGALALPGMY
+751 AANGALALPGMY
-763 LCRIDLGTASGS
+763 LCRIDPGTASGS
-775 AAVLRPLALA
+775 AAILRPLVVV

>member
-1 MRSFYALWVM
+1 MRSLCA
-11 LLLGISGAVWADELR
+11 LLLGIGAVWADELR
-26 FDRAAAWRTWQM
+26 FDRAEAWQTWQM
-38 PNDLIQID
+38 PDDLVQID
-46 ADGRLRLTKFRK
+46 ASGRLRLTKFRK

-71 ETKERGEV
+71 PTQERGEV
-79 VGGIWEAKSNPQT
+79 SGGIWEAKSNPQT
-92 ANLIVDGDL
+92 AALIVDGDV
-101 ETFWQPNPDDA
+101 ETFWQPDPDDA

-173 RPHTATELVIPLE
+173 SPNTATELVIPLE
-186 YLGTDSTYV
+186 YLRTDSTYV

-203 FEREKRFQV
+203 LEREQRFQV
-212 IQYIIIEIDEHSPGV
+212 VQYIIIEIDEHSPGV
-227 ALAEVE
+227 GLAEVE

-279 GGWHDAGVWWRVD
+279 GGWQQAGVWWRVD

-344 PEQVDY
+344 PERVDY

-375 RKIRYLLWHEI
+375 RKVRYLLWHEI
-386 DGAATGFGWGLET
+386 DGTPQGFGWGLEA

-426 RPQVIERLTWEAHL
+426 RPQVIERLTWEAEL
-440 PPQTRIQLR
+440 PPQTKIQLR
-449 SRAGNALQEV
+449 SRSGNALREL

-485 IDTTLVG
+485 IDTTLVV

-507 EAFQSASPRRFVQLE
+507 ETFQSASPRRFVQLE
-522 MILASDDPHVA
+522 MILATDDPHVA

-548 QSARGQIWPREARLN
+548 QEARGQIWPREARLN

-572 WPSTDGQDSGF
+572 WPGTDGQDSGF

-597 VALRI
+597 VVLRI
-602 AGEDVAPQQVALSG
+602 GGEEVVPEAVRVARRFAVGLVAAHCGRRFGGSG
-616 DSLLVLLP
+616 
-624 HVVVADS
+624 
-631 VEVDFTVRLWDNA
+631 FYGA
-644 ALFAL
+644 ALGQCSAVRTRFRR
-649 DLGASERPGIWQ
+649 GRASW
-661 SVVPSERRANIVLL
+661 N
-675 PGLPVQAALVGDVK
+675 
-689 IAPAA
+689 
-694 FTPNGDG
+694 
-701 VNDSVEIDFIVFKAQ
+701 
-716 GIQPQV
+716 
-722 RIFDVAGRLVAQ
+722 
-734 PGGTKVAGRWH
+734 
-745 FRWSGH
+745 
-751 AADGALALPGMY
+751 LA
-763 LCRIDLGTASGS
+763 IGS
-775 AAVLRPLALA
+775 TE
-785 Y
+785 

>member
-1 MRSFYALWVM
+1 MRLFYA
-11 LLLGISGAVWADELR
+11 LLLGIGAVWADELR
-26 FDRAAAWRTWQM
+26 FDSAAAWQTWQM
-38 PNDLIQID
+38 PNDLVQIG
-46 ADGRLRLTKFRK
+46 ADGGLRLTKFRK

-71 ETKERGEV
+71 ATQERGEV
-79 VGGIWEAKSNPQT
+79 SGGIWEAKSSPQT
-92 ANLIVDGDL
+92 ADFIIDGDP
-101 ETFWQPNPDDA
+101 TTYWQPDLDDA
-112 LDQWSVQLDLGRPVL
+112 LDQWSVQIDLGRPVL

-161 DVFKFEAVYRTS
+161 DVFKFEAAYRTS
-173 RPHTATELVIPLE
+173 KPNTATELVIPLE
-186 YLGTDSTYV
+186 YLRTDSTYV
-195 LDEGLALD
+195 LEEGLKLD
-203 FEREKRFQV
+203 LEREKRFQV
-212 IQYIIIEIDEHSPGV
+212 IQYIIIEIDEHSPDA

-259 GAALM
+259 GTALM

-279 GGWHDAGVWWRVD
+279 GGWQEAGVWWRVD

-344 PEQVDY
+344 PERVDY

-375 RKIRYLLWHEI
+375 RKVRYLLWHEI
-386 DGAATGFGWGLET
+386 DGTPQGFGWGLEA
-399 MLFSPGYPARV
+399 MLFSAGHPAEV
-410 EMRSGF
+410 NLRSDF
-416 VDLATEAGDG
+416 IDLASQAGNG
-426 RPQVIERLTWEAHL
+426 RPQVIERITWEADL

-449 SRAGNALQEV
+449 SRSGNALQEL
-459 YTFSDRKGDIVTE
+459 YTFFDRKGDIVTE
-472 EKWNSLPKVLKGP
+472 EKWNSLPKVLKGT
-485 IDTTLVG
+485 IDTILVV
-492 GEDWDAWSNVYQASG
+492 GEDWDAWSNVYQSSG
-507 EAFQSASPRRFVQLE
+507 ETFKSASPRRFVQLE
-522 MILASDDPHVA
+522 MILSTDDPHVA
-533 PAVDALTIE
+533 PAVNALAIE

-548 QSARGQIWPREARLN
+548 QEARGQIWPREARLN

-583 DRLRFRIPGATTGN
+583 DRLRLHIPGAATGS

-602 AGEDVAPQQVALSG
+602 GGEEVAPDSVKLHG

-624 HVVVADS
+624 RPVVADS
-631 VEVDFTVRLWDNA
+631 VEVDFTARLWDNA

-649 DLGASERPGIWQ
+649 DLGMSERPGIWQ

-675 PGLPVQAALVGDVK
+675 PDLPGQSALVGDVK
-689 IAPAA
+689 IAPVA

-701 VNDSVEIDFIVFKAQ
+701 VNDAVEVSFTVFKAQ
-716 GIQPQV
+716 GIQPRVQ
-722 RIFDVAGRLVAQ
+722 IFDVAGRLVAQ
-734 PGGTKVAGRWH
+734 LAGSEGVGRWH
-745 FRWSGH
+745 FRWSGQ
-751 AADGALALPGMY
+751 AANGALALPGMY
-763 LCRIDLGTASGS
+763 LCRIDPGTASGN
-775 AAVLRPLALA
+775 AAVLRPLAVA